1 MHFLH
6 GTILLIKSFNVDNV
20 LTITTQGVIIYLQ
33 FEREHTDMANINIRI
48 DDNVKKN
55 AEHVFAELGLTPTS
69 AIVLFYH
76 QVIRTK
82 SIPFELKTETPNET
96 TLRAIAEV
104 EEMEKNPEGVKTY
117 ESVDDLLKELKK

>member
-6 GTILLIKSFNVDNV
+6 GTILLIKSFNVDTV
-20 LTITTQGVIIYLQ
+20 LTQATQNAIIYLR
-33 FEREHTDMANINIRI
+33 FEREHTGMANINIRI

-82 SIPFELKTETPNET
+82 SIPFELKAEIPNET